1 MASAADP
8 SYPVLRPVARPAA
21 EPEPSWGPALRIA
34 CATVARNLSP
44 DVSAVSVVVTL
55 TRELA
60 DAAALVAFSQDLA
73 MVNGLHAE
81 LQSFAP
87 PTFTVRF
94 SRDGTAAPGVEGVD
108 A

>member
-1 MASAADP
+1 MTLAADP
-8 SYPVLRPVARPAA
+8 SFRAGRLGLQKPA
-21 EPEPSWGPALRIA
+21 EPIWAPALRVA
-34 CATVARNLSP
+34 CSTVARSRDP

-55 TRELA
+55 TGALA

-73 MVNGLHAE
+73 SENGLHAE

-94 SRDGTAAPGVEGVD
+94 SRNGTEASTFEG
-108 A
+108 AEL